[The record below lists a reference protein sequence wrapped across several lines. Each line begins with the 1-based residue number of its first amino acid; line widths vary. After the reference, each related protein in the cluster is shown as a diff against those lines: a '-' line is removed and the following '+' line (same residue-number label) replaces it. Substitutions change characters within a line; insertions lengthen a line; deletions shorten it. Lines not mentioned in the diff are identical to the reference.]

1 MHRILKLETMSGS
14 ETEAME
20 IRLSHMPVE
29 VLIQPG
35 GPQLSQLPVEVLI
48 RTGIQR
54 LTQFDLLGLQ
64 TPYMQED
71 PTTQALC
78 VVLGPLLMQV
88 ANEINKA
95 ILLAR
100 VDYLSEAVLDQLA
113 YELHI
118 EWYDSTAD
126 ISVKKALI
134 KNSDRVHMHLGT
146 PYAVTQVINDY
157 LNHGTLQE
165 WFEYGGDPYHFR
177 VLTTAEDIADPVL
190 ITKLTKAVNY
200 SKNARS
206 YFDGFVLSG
215 THGALTSYTHL
226 QLQPYTHAQLASG
239 IS

>member
-1 MHRILKLETMSGS
+1 MAGEGSG
-14 ETEAME
+14 
-20 IRLSHMPVE
+20 PGPGDG
-29 VLIQPG
+29 IQK
-35 GPQLSQLPVEVLI
+35 LSQLPVEVLI
-48 RTGIQR
+48 KPGGMYLSQMPVEVLIRTGTQR

-64 TPYMQED
+64 TPYMQVD

-78 VVLGPLLMQV
+78 TVLGPLLQQV
-88 ANEINKA
+88 ANQINKV

-100 VDYLSEAVLDQLA
+100 VDYLAEEVLDQLA

-118 EWYDSTAD
+118 EWYDSTAS
-126 ISVKKALI
+126 IAVKKALI

-206 YFDGFVLSG
+206 YFDGFVLSR